1 MEINRK
7 SSKGYVAAEAVLAIG
22 IFIILSTLII
32 TLLFNVYN
40 TNLSSHR
47 LAMATNYAVE
57 ILENIKLLNYYDS
70 KLDAGNYEGR
80 DLLGVNLEENYIAK
94 LNIIDYN
101 KLEGNEHKENLIKVL
116 EINIEYQDGDLTKNV
131 KINTLKINNLFEKQS

>member
-1 MEINRK
+1 MKINQK
-7 SSKGYVAAEAVLAIG
+7 SSKGYVAADAVLAIG
-22 IFIILSTLII
+22 IFIILSTLVVA
-32 TLLFNVYN
+32 LLFNVYN

-80 DLLGVNLEENYIAK
+80 NLLGVNLEENYIAK

-101 KLEGNEHKENLIKVL
+101 KLEGNEQKENLIKIL
-116 EINIEYQDGDLTKNV
+116 EINIEYQDGNLTKNV

>member
-1 MEINRK
+1 MKINRK
-7 SSKGYVAAEAVLAIG
+7 SSKGYVAAEGVLAIG
-22 IFIILSTLII
+22 IFIILSTLVI

-131 KINTLKINNLFEKQS
+131 KINTLKINNLFEKQT